1 MGTQSSSKYR
11 CGHHLAGATL
21 NKRWTPEYKQTL
33 MLSRI
38 QSTQALYE
46 LFKSRNKA
54 PKALFNA
61 SATGYY
67 PPDLFMSYTEVYKT
81 LPLISYQ
88 ILCIN
93 GNVSHNNLNN

>member
-1 MGTQSSSKYR
+1 MAIN
-11 CGHHLAGATL
+11 LAGATL

-54 PKALFNA
+54 PKVLFNA

-67 PPDLFMSYTEVYKT
+67 PPDLFMSYTEVYK
-81 LPLISYQ
+81 LYHLISYQ